1 MLLERR
7 HLSLALVVL
16 LTASAGCTG
25 LLGSEAGPGGSDTAV
40 TTTPADANGPAPGT
54 SGFDAAAIE
63 RGHFE
68 ALSNSSFTT
77 ALSFQLS
84 TIRDGENR
92 SVFINRTVAVD
103 RESDRSLATGELV
116 QASGDALVTTT
127 YTADGTTA
135 ERRVLTR
142 SGETM
147 SDYRSATPPY
157 DGQVQPVNESSVIDR
172 SLLQSLGADINWTYA
187 GTETVDGDSVSR
199 FEATGSDVTG
209 FAADDAVSTNVS
221 ANGTTDSASATV
233 LVDEDGVVR
242 SFQYRVTTERDGR
255 PVTVT
260 LSVSVSKVDDT
271 TVAEPD
277 WLSDA

>member
-221 ANGTTDSASATV
+221 ADGTTDAASATV

>member
-1 MLLERR
+1 MPLERR
-7 HLSLALVVL
+7 HLLLALVVL

-25 LLGSEAGPGGSDTAV
+25 LLGSEPETGGTDTAG
-40 TTTPADANGPAPGT
+40 TTTPADGNGPAPGS

-68 ALSNSSFTT
+68 TLSDSSFTT
-77 ALSFQLS
+77 SVSFQLS
-84 TIRDGENR
+84 TVRDGENR
-92 SVFINRTVAVD
+92 SVFINRTVAID
-103 RESDRSLATGELV
+103 RDSNRSLSTGELV
-116 QASGDALVTTT
+116 QANGDALARTT
-127 YTADGTTA
+127 YTADGATA
-135 ERRVLTR
+135 QRRILTR
-142 SGETM
+142 GEEELT
-147 SDYRSATPPY
+147 DYRSATPPY
-157 DGQVQPVNESSVIDR
+157 DGEVQPVNESSVIDR

-187 GTETVDGDSVSR
+187 GTEPIEGDSVSR

-221 ANGTTDSASATV
+221 ANGTMESARATV

-242 SFQYRVTTERDGR
+242 SFQYSMTTERDGR

-260 LSVSVSKVDDT
+260 LSLSVSKVDDT

-277 WLSDA
+277 WLSEV